1 LNGDQEWRREAVH
14 FGGAWKRRTST
25 ACACTSV
32 PADARTC
39 QQDRSE
45 LGGWKRLLW
54 LLLPWLLARLGKA
67 VFLCDMAV
75 RCFLL
80 QEALTTIYFFFFGYR
95 PCLLVAWKNYL
106 CSPVTILGRL
116 LSRLVCHCSVDGG
129 PMGTIV
135 DLSSKIGMECLVA
148 ARGRPQ
154 DARSV
159 LRSPWRLVHG
169 AVVARRP
176 PRQGPWARSVP
187 LKPREWA
194 SLW

>member
-1 LNGDQEWRREAVH
+1 MVTRNGAARQYTSEVRGNVGRARRVH
-14 FGGAWKRRTST
+14 ALPCPLMQGLASKTGQSWVAGRGFFGFSCHGFLRGWERPCSFVTWPCVVSSYKR
-25 ACACTSV
+25 
-32 PADARTC
+32 
-39 QQDRSE
+39 
-45 LGGWKRLLW
+45 
-54 LLLPWLLARLGKA
+54 PWQRY
-67 VFLCDMAV
+67 
-75 RCFLL
+75 
-80 QEALTTIYFFFFGYR
+80 IFFFWLSPVPPSG
-95 PCLLVAWKNYL
+95 LESNYL

-116 LSRLVCHCSVDGG
+116 LSRLVCDCSVDGG